1 MQRIIE
7 IIDSCDTFV
16 KLKTFYDTF
25 LMKAVMDEEQALIT
39 RGAYMLKLHQFQA
52 KGKAEWKPERFPV
65 TDEQPVKLN
74 VID

>member
-1 MQRIIE
+1 MERIIE

-16 KLKTFYDTF
+16 KLKTFYDNF
-25 LMKAVMDEEQALIT
+25 LMKTVMDETEANIAK
-39 RGAYMLKLHQFQA
+39 GAYMLKLHQFQA

-65 TDEQPVKLN
+65 TDEQPLN